1 MKYQTNKY
9 KVHVVVVEVPGDGD
23 NFGVQ
28 VKKEINRVLGE
39 IKN

>member
-23 NFGVQ
+23 NFGCSSQ
-28 VKKEINRVLGE
+28 EGNQQGFR
-39 IKN
+39 